1 MSSCTVLAM
10 MKTQRRRKDPQPKSH
25 VTTMGL
31 WLERKGVCGGV
42 LLLQLLRCRAR
53 MIPVSS
59 VRATRGIK
67 KSFSLIVLVGLVTF
81 SLTFIANQA

>member
-1 MSSCTVLAM
+1 M
-10 MKTQRRRKDPQPKSH
+10 MNTQRRRKDPQPKSH
-25 VTTMGL
+25 MTAMGL
-31 WLERKGVCGGV
+31 WLARKGVCGGV

-67 KSFSLIVLVGLVTF
+67 KSFLLIVFVGLLTI
-81 SLTFIANQA
+81 SLTFN